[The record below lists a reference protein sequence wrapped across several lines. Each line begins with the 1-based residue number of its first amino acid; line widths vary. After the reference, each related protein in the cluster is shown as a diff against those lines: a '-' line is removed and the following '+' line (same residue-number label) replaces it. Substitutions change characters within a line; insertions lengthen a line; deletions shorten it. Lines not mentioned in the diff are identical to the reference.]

1 VLDEWFAR
9 DERERLARKP
19 CGGVARG
26 NDAENFHAPSL
37 AEVGVRMKHR
47 FSARNGIA
55 FVRASLM
62 LVIRMKKSKGKAAD
76 PKLKL
81 QIAEL
86 IKVKG
91 GGANQAEV
99 ADIIENA
106 LKLLTD
112 VTDSGD
118 VRVIQTTIRELRY
131 AFRLFAPYNEKRK
144 VTIFGSARTQ
154 PSKSEYQQALEFG
167 QKMAAAGFMVI
178 TGAGGGIMQAGH
190 EGAGSENSF
199 GANIRLPWEQSA
211 NPVILQDKKLVTFK
225 YFFTRKLIFIRH
237 SDAIALFPGGFGT
250 MDEGYE
256 ALTLMQTGKSQ
267 LMPLVLV
274 DKPGGTY
281 WKTWDKNIRE
291 HLLRDKLI
299 SPDDLNLYQITDSAD
314 EAVKIITRFYRNFHS
329 TRWVKDA
336 LVIRLKHVPSES
348 AIAAM
353 NEDFADIINGAP
365 IKIIPPTPE
374 EIADTAH
381 LHLPRIAFGFN
392 RHDYG
397 RLRQLID
404 VLNGL

>member
-1 VLDEWFAR
+1 V
-9 DERERLARKP
+9 
-19 CGGVARG
+19 
-26 NDAENFHAPSL
+26 
-37 AEVGVRMKHR
+37 
-47 FSARNGIA
+47 
-55 FVRASLM
+55 
-62 LVIRMKKSKGKAAD
+62 KKSKNNSSAD
-76 PKLKL
+76 PRLSR
-81 QIAEL
+81 QIEEL
-86 IKVKG
+86 IQAKG
-91 GGANQAEV
+91 GGANEAEV

-112 VTDSGD
+112 VQDSGD
-118 VRVIQTTIRELRY
+118 VRVIQTALRELRY
-131 AFRLFAPYNEKRK
+131 AFRLFAPFAEKRK

-154 PSKSEYQQALEFG
+154 PDKAEYQQAVEFG
-167 QKMAAAGFMVI
+167 RKMADAGFMVI
-178 TGAGGGIMQAGH
+178 TGAGPGIMQAGH
-190 EGAGSENSF
+190 EGAGPENSF

-211 NPVILQDKKLVTFK
+211 NPVIANDKKLVTFR
-225 YFFTRKLIFIRH
+225 YFFTRKFIFIRH

-250 MDEGYE
+250 LDEGYE

-281 WKTWDKNIRE
+281 WKTWDKHIRE

-299 SPDDLNLYQITDSAD
+299 SPDDLHLYQITDSAD

-336 LVIRLKHVPSES
+336 LVIRLKHAPSPS

-353 NEDFADIINGAP
+353 NEDFADIIEGEP
-365 IKIIPPTPE
+365 VKIIPPTPPEQE
-374 EIADTAH
+374 ETQH
-381 LHLPRIAFGFN
+381 LDLPRIAFGFN
-392 RHDYG
+392 RRDYG

>member
-1 VLDEWFAR
+1 VKKF
-9 DERERLARKP
+9 K
-19 CGGVARG
+19 G
-26 NDAENFHAPSL
+26 NS
-37 AEVGVRMKHR
+37 
-47 FSARNGIA
+47 
-55 FVRASLM
+55 
-62 LVIRMKKSKGKAAD
+62 AD
-76 PKLKL
+76 PKLTRL
-81 QIAEL
+81 IEEL
-86 IKVKG
+86 IAAKG
-91 GGANQAEV
+91 GGANEAEV

-112 VTDSGD
+112 VKDSGD

-131 AFRLFAPYNEKRK
+131 AFRLFAPYAEKRK
-144 VTIFGSARTQ
+144 VTMFGSARTH
-154 PSKSEYQQALEFG
+154 PSKAEYQQALEFG
-167 QKMAAAGFMVI
+167 QKISAAGFMVI

-190 EGAGSENSF
+190 EGAGPENSF

-211 NPVILQDKKLVTFK
+211 NPVIAKDKKLVTFR

-281 WKTWDKNIRE
+281 WKTWDKHIRE

-299 SPDDLNLYQITDSAD
+299 SADDLNLYQITDSAD

-336 LVIRLKHVPSES
+336 LVIRLKHAPSPS

-353 NEDFADIINGAP
+353 NEDFADIINGEP
-365 IKIIPPTPE
+365 IHIIPPTPE
-374 EIADTAH
+374 ELEDTQH
-381 LHLPRIAFGFN
+381 LDLPRIAFGFN